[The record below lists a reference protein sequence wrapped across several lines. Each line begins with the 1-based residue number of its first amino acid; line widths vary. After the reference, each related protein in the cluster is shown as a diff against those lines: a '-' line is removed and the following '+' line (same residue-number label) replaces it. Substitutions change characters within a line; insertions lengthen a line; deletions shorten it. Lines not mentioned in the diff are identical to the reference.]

1 MQLYP
6 AIDLKGGQC
15 VRLTQGR
22 FDAAKVYS
30 VDPVQV
36 AEHWKSQGASWLH
49 LVDLDGALAGYS
61 INEDVIRAIVS
72 ETGLPAELGGG
83 IRTPETVERML
94 NLGIKRVIIG
104 TRAAKEPE
112 FMRKMVERF
121 GPEAVAAGVDAKY
134 GQVAVDG
141 WETLSSRT
149 ALALCL
155 LMKEMG
161 VRHVIYTD
169 ISRDGMLT
177 GPNVEAT
184 KELAEKT
191 GLDIIASGGVS
202 SMEDLRRLH
211 EAGIQ
216 GAIIGKALYEKR
228 ISLSEAIKIFEQ
240 GEKA

>member
-30 VDPVQV
+30 GNPAEV
-36 AEHWKSQGASWLH
+36 AKLWKSQGASWLH
-49 LVDLDGALAGYS
+49 LVDLDGALAGHS
-61 INEDVIRAIVS
+61 VNEEVIREIVN
-72 ETGLPAELGGG
+72 ETGLPVELGGG
-83 IRTPETVERML
+83 IRTPQTVQRML
-94 NLGIKRVIIG
+94 DLGVKRVIIG

-112 FMRKMVERF
+112 FMGRMVEQF
-121 GPEAVAAGVDAKY
+121 GPEAIAAGVDAKN
-134 GQVAVDG
+134 GQVAVEG
-141 WETLSSRT
+141 WESLSSQT
-149 ALALCL
+149 ALDLCL

-161 VRHVIYTD
+161 IRHVIYTD

-184 KELAEKT
+184 KDLAHQT
-191 GLDIIASGGVS
+191 GLDIIASGGIS
-202 SMEDLRRLH
+202 SMADLQRLH
-211 EAGIQ
+211 EAGIR

-228 ISLSEAIKIFEQ
+228 IVLSEAVKIFQQE
-240 GEKA
+240 GES